1 MKNEIK
7 GSKMSLAALK
17 GWETRRKRYG
27 VKEKPSEQ
35 PDVVVEQWKIG
46 KRKSRGYREK
56 SIGYRN
62 GQLMPK
68 GNLEMRRSSVKM
80 DDEMQAF
87 LFGSKYIE
95 EVVLRKMY
103 NVAVKEAKR
112 LIFEER
118 MPVMAVV
125 K

>member
-1 MKNEIK
+1 MKK
-7 GSKMSLAALK
+7 VKKLSKMSLAALK

-27 VKEKPSEQ
+27 IVKKKPSEQ
-35 PDVVVEQWKIG
+35 PDLVIEQWKCG
-46 KRKSRGYREK
+46 RRKSKGEQLK
-56 SIGYRN
+56 GYRN
-62 GQLMPK
+62 GQLMVK
-68 GNLEMRRSSVKM
+68 GKSEMRKSSVKM

-87 LFGSKYIE
+87 LYGSKYIE

-103 NVAVKEAKR
+103 NVAVREAKR

-118 MPVMAVV
+118 VPVMV